1 MSYEHSEPVMA
12 PITAEDM
19 ARFHRNAPAALARR
33 GGNFVGEQLGA
44 AFEMLITGLVPII
57 GMLAYGWSA
66 NQLLVFLLV
75 GAWTAILLDLF
86 KLVLLYEGVKR
97 FGATHYDDWHV
108 WVVAQALRE
117 GKTEAAR
124 SHLKAKYQPEM
135 GVVVDLL
142 LGSVATV
149 AILAAA
155 SGESWSGLRGLFADR
170 SVLYGLAILVGYQII
185 FAAWEILRR
194 VVAKD
199 AGEVKV
205 AVGMR
210 GLGLFLLMFL
220 VVMIRES
227 AGDNGAVAR
236 GAMLTVNGLIVG
248 LAVFNAVGQLGL
260 RRETAWLKSYLRE
273 HPPSADSLSATP
285 SSRATKRKRR

>member
-1 MSYEHSEPVMA
+1 MA
-12 PITAEDM
+12 PITAEDLS
-19 ARFHRNAPAALARR
+19 RFHRNAPAALARR

-44 AFEMLITGLVPII
+44 AFETLITGLVPII

-75 GAWTAILLDLF
+75 SAWTAIVLDVL
-86 KLVLLYEGVKR
+86 KLALLYEGVKR

-117 GKTEAAR
+117 GKTEAVR

-142 LGSVATV
+142 FGGVATV

-155 SGESWSGLRGLFADR
+155 SNESWSGLRGLFDDR
-170 SVLYGLAILVGYQII
+170 SVLYGLAILVGYQVV
-185 FAAWEILRR
+185 FAAWEIIRR

-210 GLGLFLLMFL
+210 GVGLFLLMFL

-236 GAMLTVNGLIVG
+236 GAMLTVNGLIVA
-248 LAVFNAVGQLGL
+248 LAFFNAVGQ
-260 RRETAWLKSYLRE
+260 AWLRSETRWLRDYLRNGPA
-273 HPPSADSLSATP
+273 HSAEQPTGP
-285 SSRATKRKRR
+285 KRAKRKRS